1 MRATPLALLTHAAL
15 VAAFLFG
22 AGAAGAATLQLEP
35 VSVKLTP
42 ASRTAVVRITNSG
55 AEPVNVQVRAFRWS
69 QQDGED
75 RLEPTDE
82 LRISPPIQSIA
93 PGNEQFV
100 RVLLAEELAPA
111 GESSYRLIIDELPG
125 KPVADG
131 HVDLLIRY
139 SLPVIL
145 RPEGL
150 APSALAF
157 RLVQE
162 PDRTVFEARNTGG
175 QNAQLANLQLVTA
188 GGETIPVNTG
198 LLGYVL
204 AGRERH
210 WPLAMPEGVA
220 GQAIGIQAQ
229 VDGNVARF
237 PIEVVR

>member
-1 MRATPLALLTHAAL
+1 MTTSRPGLITHAAL

-35 VSVKLTP
+35 VSVRLTP
-42 ASRTAVVRITNSG
+42 ASRTAVVRITNNG
-55 AEPVNVQVRAFRWS
+55 AEPVHVQVRAFRWS

-100 RVLLAEELAPA
+100 RVLLAEDLVPA

-157 RLVQE
+157 RLIQE
-162 PDRTVFEARNTGG
+162 PDRTWLAAHNTGG
-175 QNAQLANLQLVTA
+175 QNAQLANLDLVTA
-188 GGETIPVNTG
+188 GGDVIPVKTG

-204 AGRERH
+204 AGRERR
-210 WPLAMPEGVA
+210 WPLPVPQAAA
-220 GQAIGIQAQ
+220 GQATGIQAQ
-229 VDGNVARF
+229 VDGNAARY
-237 PIEVVR
+237 PLEVLR

>member
-1 MRATPLALLTHAAL
+1 MNTARLALIARAAL
-15 VAAFLFG
+15 GVAGLFA
-22 AGAAGAATLQLEP
+22 AGAAFAATLQLEP

-42 ASRTAVVRITNSG
+42 VSRSAVVRITNSG
-55 AEPVNVQVRAFRWS
+55 SEPVNVQVRAFRWS

-82 LRISPPIQSIA
+82 LRVSPPIQAIA
-93 PGNEQFV
+93 PGKEQFV
-100 RVLLAEELAPA
+100 RILLAEDLVAA

-150 APSALAF
+150 EPPALAF

-162 PDRTVFEARNTGG
+162 PDRTVLMAANTGG

-188 GGETIPVNTG
+188 GGDTIPVNTG

-210 WPLAMPEGVA
+210 WPLPVP
-220 GQAIGIQAQ
+220 QAAASQATGIQAQ
-229 VDGNVARF
+229 VDGKAARY
-237 PIEVVR
+237 PLEVLR